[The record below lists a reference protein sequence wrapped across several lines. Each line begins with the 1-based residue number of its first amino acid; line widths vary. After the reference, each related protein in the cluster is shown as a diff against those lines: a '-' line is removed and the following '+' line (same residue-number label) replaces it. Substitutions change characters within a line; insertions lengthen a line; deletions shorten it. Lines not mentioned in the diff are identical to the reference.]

1 MTSVEEKVY
10 WSKLFE
16 AYQSLL
22 TAKQREYFDQTIN
35 EDLSLQELAE
45 NFHVS
50 RAAIHD
56 ANRKTEQLLENF
68 ETKLQLVA
76 KREALSEILV
86 QAENHDLNLDEMV
99 RAIKKVM

>member
-1 MTSVEEKVY
+1 
-10 WSKLFE
+10 
-16 AYQSLL
+16 
-22 TAKQREYFDQTIN
+22 
-35 EDLSLQELAE
+35 LQELAE

-86 QAENHDLNLDEMV
+86 QAENHALNLDEMV